1 MFERSEHNQPK
12 DKSRSEQGII
22 VGDALLEALAAPG
35 LRVAQGWA
43 AAPKRWQE
51 PADGEDIRENA
62 RGRGGKRKQGVL
74 MEVPDVSK
82 EGRCACTELVR
93 NP

>member
-43 AAPKRWQE
+43 AAPKRRQE